1 MDFSTFK
8 KRYVSE
14 FKLCERELLDTNCY
28 VTIDRKNFN
37 TFSLKYR
44 QLYLSICSSID
55 SLAEELCVMLDCD
68 NHVEKPEK
76 RTNIISRYLKIEKEF
91 CNNIK
96 NYAVKITLDGDDISV
111 SPFIKFSEKSKR
123 KDWWSY
129 HNDDKHNSSAEVSG
143 TNGNMLNYEFAN
155 LKNVLH
161 ALSAYY
167 VLISLMYVYFNEK
180 NKTDCKLDSQLF
192 SHLHF

>member
-1 MDFSTFK
+1 MDFNTFK

-14 FKLCERELLDTNCY
+14 FKLCERELLDTDCY
-28 VTIDRKNFN
+28 VTIDPKNFS
-37 TFSLKYR
+37 TFSVKYR

-55 SLAEELCVMLDCD
+55 SLSEELCVMLDCD
-68 NHVEKPEK
+68 NPVENQKK
-76 RTNIISRYLKIEKEF
+76 HNNITSRYVKIEKEF

-96 NYAVKITLDGDDISV
+96 NYAVKISLDGDDISIT
-111 SPFIKFSEKSKR
+111 PFIKFSENSTG
-123 KDWWSY
+123 DWWKD
-129 HNDDKHNSSAEVSG
+129 HNKDKHYSSAEAEG
-143 TNGNMLNYEFAN
+143 TNGNMLNYELAN

-167 VLISLMYVYFNEK
+167 VLVSLMYDYFNQK

>member
-1 MDFSTFK
+1 MDFTTFV

-28 VTIDRKNFN
+28 VTIDRKNFS
-37 TFSLKYR
+37 TFSVKYR

-68 NHVEKPEK
+68 NLVEKPEK
-76 RTNIISRYLKIEKEF
+76 HTNITSRYSKIEKEF
-91 CNNIK
+91 CNSIK
-96 NYAVKITLDGDDISV
+96 NHTVKITLDGDDILIT
-111 SPFIKFSEKSKR
+111 PFTKFSDKSTG
-123 KDWWSY
+123 DWWAD
-129 HNDDKHNSSAEVSG
+129 HNKVKHYSTAEAEG
-143 TNGNMLNYEFAN
+143 TNGNMLNYELAN

-167 VLISLMYVYFNEK
+167 VLISQVYVYFNEK

>member
-1 MDFSTFK
+1 MDFTIFV

-28 VTIDRKNFN
+28 VTIDRKNFK
-37 TFSLKYR
+37 TFSVKYR

-68 NHVEKPEK
+68 NHVEKPAK
-76 RTNIISRYLKIEKEF
+76 RLSIISRYFKIENEF

-96 NYAVKITLDGDDISV
+96 NYAVQITLDGDDISIT
-111 SPFIKFSEKSKR
+111 PFIKFSENSTG
-123 KDWWSY
+123 DWWND
-129 HNDDKHNSSAEVSG
+129 HNKEKHYSSAEVAG
-143 TNGNMLNYEFAN
+143 TNGNMLNYELAN

-167 VLISLMYVYFNEK
+167 VLVSLMYDYFNKK
-180 NKTDCKLDSQLF
+180 NKTDYKLDSQLF